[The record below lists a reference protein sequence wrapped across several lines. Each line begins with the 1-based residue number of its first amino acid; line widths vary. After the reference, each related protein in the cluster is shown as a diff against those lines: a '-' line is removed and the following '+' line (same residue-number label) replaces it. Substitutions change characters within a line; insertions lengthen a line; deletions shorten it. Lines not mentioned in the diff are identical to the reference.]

1 MNVAALVGNRLL
13 VEILLLLLCPSCAL
27 GSAPDLLLHMP
38 AEKEQIRQ
46 MLGYINQLRIQ
57 HGLSSL
63 KLDPRLSQ
71 AAKQHAEDM
80 ARYHYF
86 GHRGRSRFFFASNPG
101 TRATA
106 SGYQWKVI
114 AENLWAGSRA
124 LPAAFQ
130 SWVRST
136 EHYRNLADPR
146 FLDAGIGVART
157 SKRTYWVALF
167 ALPWSG
173 GWAR

>member
-13 VEILLLLLCPSCAL
+13 VEIFLLLLCPSCAL
-27 GSAPDLLLHMP
+27 GSAPDLLLRMP

-80 ARYHYF
+80 AR
-86 GHRGRSRFFFASNPG
+86 
-101 TRATA
+101 
-106 SGYQWKVI
+106 
-114 AENLWAGSRA
+114 
-124 LPAAFQ
+124 
-130 SWVRST
+130 
-136 EHYRNLADPR
+136 
-146 FLDAGIGVART
+146 
-157 SKRTYWVALF
+157 
-167 ALPWSG
+167 
-173 GWAR
+173 